1 MDKKSDADIRRGE
14 CGVTQGHLRSLRPNL
29 RSSGRAFRISTL
41 GFAAGI
47 HGCQQCV
54 AGNPGGLFR
63 AGKRQDIL
71 LGALAV
77 TMQVQ
82 QQIFCLNGNLE
93 KIAQFQAVTGAWRIH
108 ALRKRRKGRR
118 FDRPDLTACS
128 ATLKRSAT
136 GRNGEGRF
144 VGEGQANGMLQD
156 TGDR

>member
-77 TMQVQ
+77 TMQLQ
-82 QQIFCLNGNLE
+82 KQIFYL
-93 KIAQFQAVTGAWRIH
+93 
-108 ALRKRRKGRR
+108 
-118 FDRPDLTACS
+118 
-128 ATLKRSAT
+128 TLKRSRNFKLLRAHGAFMRCVSGGKEDVSI
-136 GRNGEGRF
+136 GRISPRA
-144 VGEGQANGMLQD
+144 Q
-156 TGDR
+156 RR